1 VRLTTDLSRK
11 NPFYSVL
18 PESPLLAAI
27 DVMRTGVHRVNVLGG
42 TDGLVTGV
50 LTQTDILR
58 HLVSDSQ
65 LLLALNKVRV
75 CDLAK
80 LVHRPAISI
89 GEQRSVLEAFK
100 LMSESGVSSVAVVD
114 AGRRLVGNISISDV
128 RFLFK
133 HVSMRALWKTC
144 VDFISSNLYEEGLE
158 RGKVGAFRLS
168 LASYNFFRTAFH
180 FSMSVKIALW
190 HMSLASCWR
199 RRRIAS
205 GSWTLTAN

>member
-1 VRLTTDLSRK
+1 VRLTTDLSRR

-42 TDGLVTGV
+42 TEGLVTGV

-65 LLLALNKVRV
+65 ILLALNKLRV
-75 CDLAK
+75 CDLDL
-80 LVHRPAISI
+80 LVHRPAIYI
-89 GEQRSVLEAFK
+89 GEQRSVLEAFN
-100 LMSESGVSSVAVVD
+100 LMTEKGISSVAVVD
-114 AGRRLVGNISISDV
+114 ASCHLVGNISISDV

-144 VDFISSNLYEEGLE
+144 VDFISSNLFEDGLE
-158 RGKVGAFRLS
+158 RGKVS
-168 LASYNFFRTAFH
+168 S
-180 FSMSVKIALW
+180 I
-190 HMSLASCWR
+190 
-199 RRRIAS
+199 I
-205 GSWTLTAN
+205 